1 MIPVR
6 NLYHMMAY
14 AFEGLRADTFR
25 RCGEED
31 FESAADLLAEMLIIQ
46 MSDQL
51 RRGIRMGY
59 REVSEETSQP
69 KGRIDIGRSM
79 VSSMLSKSLVCE
91 YDEFTANVMENR
103 IAVTVLS
110 LLLESDIDSGRK
122 GRIRRLLAAMR
133 GIEAVDPRRIRWD
146 SVNTRGSIQYTSIMS
161 VCRLVLD
168 GLLPNG
174 SDGRTGLMSYL
185 DVQAE
190 SRLYEKFLRAYFIKE
205 HPELKVSSPRIDW
218 DVGIGS
224 DGFLPDMW
232 TDMVLESGGK
242 ELIIDAKY
250 YRDNMQDVF
259 GSRKIHSGN
268 LYQIYAYVKNRA
280 AHAGAVSGMLLY
292 AATDAKVQPMSSYDM
307 GRNMIL
313 VRALDL
319 GKDFPQIAEALDG
332 IAGDFM
338 NGSYWPPATMNETEH
353 CNQYNVRD

>member
-1 MIPVR
+1 MIPVC

-14 AFEGLRADTFR
+14 AFEGLRADIFK

-31 FESAADLLAEMLIIQ
+31 FERAADLLAEMLIIQ

-59 REVSEETSQP
+59 REVSEETTQP
-69 KGRIDIGRSM
+69 RGRIDIGRSM
-79 VSSMLSKSLVCE
+79 VSSALSKNLVCE

-103 IAVTVLS
+103 IAVTVLR
-110 LLLESDIDSGRK
+110 LLLGSDIDPGRK
-122 GRIRRLLAAMR
+122 SRIRRLLAAMR
-133 GIEAVDPRRIRWD
+133 GIKDVDPRRIRWD

-168 GLLPNG
+168 GLLPKE
-174 SDGRTGLMSYL
+174 SDGRAGLMSYL

-190 SRLYEKFLRAYFIKE
+190 SRLYEKFLKAYFIKE

-218 DVGIGS
+218 DVGFGR

-232 TDMVLESGGK
+232 TDLVLESGGK

-250 YRDNMQDVF
+250 CQDNMQDIF

-268 LYQIYAYVKNRA
+268 LYQIYAYVKNRV

-292 AATDAKVQPMSSYDM
+292 AATDAKVQPKGSYDM
-307 GRNMIL
+307 GGNMIL
-313 VRALDL
+313 VRTLDL
-319 GKDFPQIAEALDG
+319 GSEFSDIADTLDG
-332 IAGDFM
+332 IVYDFKS
-338 NGSYWPPATMNETEH
+338 GAYRIKT
-353 CNQYNVRD
+353 